1 MQRIMHNMLYAQAVR
16 ALFLAF
22 VEDQSLLGNLL
33 SSLMFYYNE
42 INRQLQLFGV
52 IALSLIAGSRK
63 SMQGEGKKHF

>member
-1 MQRIMHNMLYAQAVR
+1 MHNMLYAQAER

-52 IALSLIAGSRK
+52 IALSLIARSRK

>member
-1 MQRIMHNMLYAQAVR
+1 MQCIMHNMLYAQAVR

-63 SMQGEGKKHF
+63 SM

>member
-1 MQRIMHNMLYAQAVR
+1 MRRIMHNMLSTQAVH

-42 INRQLQLFGV
+42 INRQLQLFGL
-52 IALSLIAGSRK
+52 IALSLIARSRK

>member
-1 MQRIMHNMLYAQAVR
+1 MWCIMHNTLPTRAVD

-42 INRQLQLFGV
+42 INRQLQLFGL

-63 SMQGEGKKHF
+63 SMQGERRKHF

>member
-1 MQRIMHNMLYAQAVR
+1 MQCIMHNMLYAQAVR

-52 IALSLIAGSRK
+52 IALSLIARSRK